1 MPWYKKYLEN
11 IWNVPNVLTML
22 RLILIPVYA
31 VLFYRGR
38 MIAAMCV
45 FVVACLTDLLDG
57 YLARKHNQITAFGKL
72 VDPLADKLMVVTV
85 MLTNVIAGRLPL
97 LPLIILVC
105 KELYMI
111 WGGWRLIREKDIV
124 VYASPIGKIAQFT
137 FCIGLALTFL
147 HEQFASLAVK
157 PDIVII
163 WIATGLTLIACLHY
177 TIKIMQQLKKA
188 KASDT
193 N

>member
-22 RLILIPVYA
+22 RLVLIPVYA
-31 VLFYRGR
+31 FLFYRGK

-45 FVVACLTDLLDG
+45 FVGACMTDWLDG

-72 VDPLADKLMVVTV
+72 MDPLADKLMVVTV
-85 MLTNVIAGRLPL
+85 MLTNVIAGRLPW
-97 LPLIILVC
+97 LPLVILVC

-147 HEQFASLAVK
+147 HKYFVSLPIK
-157 PDIVII
+157 PDVVII
-163 WIATGLTLIACLHY
+163 WIATIMTLIACVHY
-177 TIKIMQQLKKA
+177 TVKIFKQLNQLKNPGA
-188 KASDT
+188 

>member
-11 IWNVPNVLTML
+11 IWNMPNVLTML

-31 VLFYRGR
+31 ALFYREQ

-45 FVVACLTDLLDG
+45 FVAACLTDILDG
-57 YLARKHNQITAFGKL
+57 HLARKHNQITAFGKL
-72 VDPLADKLMVVTV
+72 MDPLADKLMVVTV
-85 MLTNVIAGRLPL
+85 MLTNVLAGRLPL
-97 LPLIILVC
+97 LPLVILIC

-111 WGGWRLIREKDIV
+111 IGSWALIKYKDIV
-124 VYASPIGKIAQFT
+124 VYASPFGKAAQFA

-147 HEQFASLAVK
+147 HEHFISWPVK

-163 WIATGLTLIACLHY
+163 WLAMALALVACLHY
-177 TIKIMQQLKKA
+177 TVGIFTQLKKT
-188 KASDT
+188 KG
-193 N
+193 